1 MLTTQGETSEASILE
16 RISMARGNAEPAP
29 AEPTEELEAVNV
41 SEEAPEEVESEE
53 VLEPEVSDEAEP
65 EEEEEVSELSS
76 TESDDDEDLFVEY
89 KGREINL
96 KDIEE
101 WEQGNLRQSDY
112 TRKTQE
118 LADKRKAF
126 EDEQEGFNAERQKLT
141 AQTAALEA
149 IISEE
154 LLSADDVAEMREYDP
169 EAYIKYQEKMGRMK
183 SALADAKTQAPKGP
197 SVDVE
202 AERTKLWANNP
213 KWGEA
218 GKPSP
223 EFKQDMDMLNE
234 YAAKSG
240 YSNEEIQA
248 ITSSHHW
255 ETLLKAAR
263 YEKLSQKNSSLA
275 KKVRKAPVSTKPR
288 QAAQSSLEA
297 EIAKADA
304 RFRKS
309 GKDKDA
315 LALMKLQRKRKG

>member
-183 SALADAKTQAPKGP
+183 SALADAKTQAPKDTG
-197 SVDVE
+197 VDRD
-202 AERTKLWANNP
+202 AELDKLWTKNP
-213 KWGEA
+213 KWGER

-234 YAAKSG
+234 YAASND

-248 ITSSHHW
+248 IDSAKLW
-255 ETLLKAAR
+255 EVHLKAAR
-263 YEKLSQKNSSLA
+263 YDKLSQKNSSLA
-275 KKVRKAPVSTKPR
+275 KKVREAPVSTKPR
-288 QAAQSSLEA
+288 QAAQSSLHTQ
-297 EIAKADA
+297 IQKAQARLKETGKSEDA
-304 RFRKS
+304 VKLRQ
-309 GKDKDA
+309 
-315 LALMKLQRKRKG
+315 LQRKLKG